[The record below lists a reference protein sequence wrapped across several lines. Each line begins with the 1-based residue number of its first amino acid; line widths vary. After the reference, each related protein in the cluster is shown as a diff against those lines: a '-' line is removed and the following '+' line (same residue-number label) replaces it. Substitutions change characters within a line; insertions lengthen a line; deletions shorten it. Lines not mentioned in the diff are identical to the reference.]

1 MNMLPNEYIYISF
14 PWMEWYPQKGEEWY
28 DGVHDGD
35 FKGHKE
41 NAHRNSREKWIH
53 QVEKVGRYQ
62 IDIKK
67 TSQK

>member
-1 MNMLPNEYIYISF
+1 
-14 PWMEWYPQKGEEWY
+14 MEWYPQKGEEGY

-62 IDIKK
+62 IDIKN